1 MAIAHR
7 GASAVM
13 PENTVAAFDE
23 AIRLGAAAVEF
34 DLRLS
39 ADGHMI
45 VLHDETLDRTTSGKG
60 PVAQMEKFDLF
71 RLDAGSWMHPR
82 FTGLRIPTLD
92 EALRAIAPAALPV
105 IELKAAVD
113 PHAYIAAL
121 DRHGL
126 RDAAVTISFEPDWI
140 AGVKTRHPGAITGL
154 LADQWRGS
162 EIRACQRLRC
172 GVLVLSLDVINL
184 ERVEEALDAGL
195 EVWCYTANDIAVIAA
210 CAAMGITGIIT
221 DRPDLIRPK

>member
-1 MAIAHR
+1 
-7 GASAVM
+7 M

-60 PVAQMEKFDLF
+60 PVAAVERFELF

-105 IELKAAVD
+105 IELKTAVD
-113 PHAYIAAL
+113 PISYLAAL
-121 DRHGL
+121 DHHGL
-126 RDAAVTISFEPDWI
+126 RDAAVTISFQPDWV
-140 AGVKTRHPGAITGL
+140 AAVKNRHSGAIIGL
-154 LADQWRGS
+154 LADHWQAGL
-162 EIRACQRLRC
+162 IRTCQRLGC
-172 GVLVLSLDVINL
+172 GLLILGLEVINL
-184 ERVEEALDAGL
+184 QRVEEALDAGL

-221 DRPDLIRPK
+221 DRPDLIRSK